1 MGLALASTAAET
13 VAAAGGKTEGFAF
26 AVATGIEAC
35 PTTAGAFGD
44 DDAPRPDADD
54 AVKVARL
61 ADASATGPDESEIAE
76 DKREEVAEDRPELLE
91 LSPETDKPEAT
102 PTCAIAHP
110 VTSGDARALGMTH
123 GKVTLL
129 GGALELLPI
138 GHEAAASATAG
149 VPRGLTSHPG
159 GAAPAQDP

>member
-35 PTTAGAFGD
+35 PTTAGVFGVND
-44 DDAPRPDADD
+44 TPRPDDDD

-76 DKREEVAEDRPELLE
+76 DKHEEVAEHRPELLE
-91 LSPETDKPEAT
+91 LSPETDNPEAT
-102 PTCAIAHP
+102 PTCAIAYP
-110 VTSGDARALGMTH
+110 VTTGDACALGMTH
-123 GKVTLL
+123 GNVTLL
-129 GGALELLPI
+129 GSALELPAI
-138 GHEAAASATAG
+138 GHEAAASATAD
-149 VPRGLTSHPG
+149 VP
-159 GAAPAQDP
+159 